1 MRSGLVTRPSHRSV
15 TAIVFVTVLVASFFA
30 LAPTALACQSELL
43 FEKIE
48 LGAAA
53 PNDVYTIVV
62 TDQDGRSQEV
72 EVAAGATASLIV
84 PPGTYSFVELDAP
97 AGATIEPE
105 SVVVTVEDDQQTMR
119 VLVTNPY
126 LAGRL
131 AIEKIESGDTAPGA
145 TYTFDVVGPDEST
158 FSVDVAAGTTWT
170 SDWLPLGTYTV
181 TERDAPDGH
190 TITPNPVVLAEDG
203 ATVTVT
209 ATNPYR
215 DFHGRLA
222 ITKIESGDT
231 APGATYTFDVVGPDE
246 STFSVDVAAG
256 TTWTSD
262 WLPLGTYTVTER
274 DAPDGHTITPNPVVL
289 TEDGATV
296 TVTATN
302 PYRDFHGRLA
312 IEKVVTTNV
321 VGEHPVGPFTFDVV
335 GPDEVTFTVD
345 VTAGETWTSD
355 WLPLGSYTITERDAP
370 SGHTI
375 TPNPAVL
382 TEDGATVTVTATNPY
397 LVDERARLAIEKI
410 VTGSMAPAGATFVL
424 DVIGPVAFTVE
435 LVAGETWTSDWLPLG
450 SYTITERDAP
460 SGHTITPNPA
470 VLTEDGATVTVTAT
484 NPYRDFHGR
493 LAITKIE
500 SGDTAPGATYTF
512 DVVGPDE
519 STFGVDV
526 AAGTTWTSDWLPLGT
541 YTVTERDAPDGH
553 TLTPNPVVLTEDG
566 ATVTVTATNPYRD
579 FHGRLAITKI
589 VAGAPTSAATFTI
602 RVTGPETFSITLVA
616 GTTWTSDWLPLGTY
630 TVTEVDAPAGATIV
644 PNPVVLD
651 TDGATAT
658 VTVTNPSVLVS
669 ATTLPT
675 TGGGFGLLPRLA
687 AAMLI
692 GGAVLLVVGRP
703 PRRA

>member
-105 SVVVTVEDDQQTMR
+105 SVVVTGEDDQQTMR

-181 TERDAPDGH
+181 TERDAP
-190 TITPNPVVLAEDG
+190 V
-203 ATVTVT
+203 
-209 ATNPYR
+209 
-215 DFHGRLA
+215 
-222 ITKIESGDT
+222 
-231 APGATYTFDVVGPDE
+231 
-246 STFSVDVAAG
+246 
-256 TTWTSD
+256 
-262 WLPLGTYTVTER
+262 
-274 DAPDGHTITPNPVVL
+274 
-289 TEDGATV
+289 
-296 TVTATN
+296 
-302 PYRDFHGRLA
+302 
-312 IEKVVTTNV
+312 
-321 VGEHPVGPFTFDVV
+321 
-335 GPDEVTFTVD
+335 
-345 VTAGETWTSD
+345 
-355 WLPLGSYTITERDAP
+355 
-370 SGHTI
+370 
-375 TPNPAVL
+375 
-382 TEDGATVTVTATNPY
+382 
-397 LVDERARLAIEKI
+397 
-410 VTGSMAPAGATFVL
+410 
-424 DVIGPVAFTVE
+424 
-435 LVAGETWTSDWLPLG
+435 
-450 SYTITERDAP
+450 
-460 SGHTITPNPA
+460 
-470 VLTEDGATVTVTAT
+470 
-484 NPYRDFHGR
+484 
-493 LAITKIE
+493 
-500 SGDTAPGATYTF
+500 
-512 DVVGPDE
+512 
-519 STFGVDV
+519 
-526 AAGTTWTSDWLPLGT
+526 
-541 YTVTERDAPDGH
+541 GH